1 MPYPSIPRGPG
12 GSPLPVRWNSTA
24 GNWEVLEGAF
34 VDSNL
39 NEAELKQA
47 DDGSYLLGTAGYG
60 TTGSGVLIPRKVTD
74 DGYDIM
80 RQTASNVTD
89 EMIQLLNDI
98 HSEIAMSD
106 ISNPNTLSYGNMDAG
121 FFGIIPAEDFITGDA
136 LCAELGITQGSS
148 QFSNTPWLK
157 FAFKDKIIIT
167 PMKPIRYGISW
178 DHIYE
183 AGAVY
188 GDGLTAGESGAEH
201 HNLTSSSGTDL
212 TPTKQDA
219 NVDVNGLNYKV
230 RLMRGAADDPT
241 NSFSDSDRGSR
252 GPENEWNALMLPIH
266 ERAVSSSW
274 RFPEC
279 APTSVAN
286 WGINFSDGDLI
297 THRNFGNGSY
307 RWMQE
312 TRDDDV
318 SQRVYRGNSGVSFL
332 YAGGSANTHSSR
344 GFGPALVRG

>member
-1 MPYPSIPRGPG
+1 MAT
-12 GSPLPVRWNSTA
+12 L
-24 GNWEVLEGAF
+24 
-34 VDSNL
+34 
-39 NEAELKQA
+39 
-47 DDGSYLLGTAGYG
+47 DDFAKLLGTDKYG
-60 TTGSGVLIPRKVTD
+60 LNITLADDEIGLATELTLDTRLNNLELKLDKMLDPEEEFLSKLETIAVNTNSATD
-74 DGYDIM
+74 I
-80 RQTASNVTD
+80 T
-89 EMIQLLNDI
+89 
-98 HSEIAMSD
+98 
-106 ISNPNTLSYGNMDAG
+106 NPDTLSYGNMDAG

-274 RFPEC
+274 RYPEY

-286 WGINFSDGDLI
+286 WGINFSDGDLV
-297 THRNFGNGSY
+297 TNNNFGNGSY

-312 TRDDDV
+312 TRDDV
-318 SQRVYRGNSGVSFL
+318 VYRRVDRGDSGVSYL
-332 YAGGSANTHSSR
+332 GADDSANASSLR

>member
-1 MPYPSIPRGPG
+1 MANTKFNIDANETNDGVKVLAAPRTWLDAGNQPDWIQ
-12 GSPLPVRWNSTA
+12 PVR
-24 GNWEVLEGAF
+24 L
-34 VDSNL
+34 D
-39 NEAELKQA
+39 
-47 DDGSYLLGTAGYG
+47 
-60 TTGSGVLIPRKVTD
+60 TGSVSVTLDAQDASIVVPAETKLIPGSVTD
-74 DGYDIM
+74 NIINELQAIRKTIGM
-80 RQTASNVTD
+80 T
-89 EMIQLLNDI
+89 
-98 HSEIAMSD
+98 SD
-106 ISNPNTLSYGNMDAG
+106 ITNPNTLSYGNMDAG

-167 PMKPIRYGISW
+167 PMKPIRYGTSW

-201 HNLTSSSGTDL
+201 HNLTSSSGTL

-274 RFPEC
+274 LYPEY

-297 THRNFGNGSY
+297 TSNDFGNGSY

-312 TRDDDV
+312 TRDDNV
-318 SQRVYRGNSGVSFL
+318 FLRVTRGYGGVSYL
-332 YAGGSANTHSSR
+332 RANDSAGAYSDR

>member
-1 MPYPSIPRGPG
+1 MATLSDF
-12 GSPLPVRWNSTA
+12 S
-24 GNWEVLEGAF
+24 
-34 VDSNL
+34 
-39 NEAELKQA
+39 K
-47 DDGSYLLGTAGYG
+47 LLGTDKYG
-60 TTGSGVLIPRKVTD
+60 LNITLADDEIGVATELTLDTR
-74 DGYDIM
+74 
-80 RQTASNVTD
+80 
-89 EMIQLLNDI
+89 LNNLELKLDKMLDPEEEFL
-98 HSEIAMSD
+98 SKLETIAVNTNSATD

-121 FFGIIPAEDFITGDA
+121 FFGIIPAEDFITGNA

-274 RFPEC
+274 RYPGF

-297 THRNFGNGSY
+297 TRFIFGNGSY

-318 SQRVYRGNSGVSFL
+318 SRRVFRGYDGVSYL
-332 YAGGSANTHSSR
+332 YAGDSAYAYSLRS
-344 GFGPALVRG
+344 FGPALVRG

>member
-1 MPYPSIPRGPG
+1 MPKKESGIMANKI
-12 GSPLPVRWNSTA
+12 LTI
-24 GNWEVLEGAF
+24 
-34 VDSNL
+34 DSNETADGIKVVNEEYTDPDDSTIKHRVQVIDKITRDLIGEVQDSPTANTLLARL
-39 NEAELKQA
+39 NNLELKL
-47 DDGSYLLGTAGYG
+47 DKMLDPEEEFLSKLET
-60 TTGSGVLIPRKVTD
+60 
-74 DGYDIM
+74 
-80 RQTASNVTD
+80 
-89 EMIQLLNDI
+89 
-98 HSEIAMSD
+98 IAVNTNSATD
-106 ISNPNTLSYGNMDAG
+106 ISNPNTLSFGTMDAG

-241 NSFSDSDRGSR
+241 NIFSDSDRGSI

-274 RFPEC
+274 RYPEY

-297 THRNFGNGSY
+297 TSNDFGNGSY

-318 SQRVYRGNSGVSFL
+318 SQRVHRGSNGVSNL
-332 YAGGSANTHSSR
+332 NANDSANTNSNR
-344 GFGPALVRG
+344 GFGPAL

>member
-1 MPYPSIPRGPG
+1 MATT
-12 GSPLPVRWNSTA
+12 LDNFA
-24 GNWEVLEGAF
+24 
-34 VDSNL
+34 
-39 NEAELKQA
+39 K
-47 DDGSYLLGTAGYG
+47 LLGTDKYG
-60 TTGSGVLIPRKVTD
+60 LNITLAD
-74 DGYDIM
+74 DEIGMATELTLDT
-80 RQTASNVTD
+80 R
-89 EMIQLLNDI
+89 LNNLELKLDKMLDPEEEFL
-98 HSEIAMSD
+98 SKLETIAVNTNSATD
-106 ISNPNTLSYGNMDAG
+106 ISNPNTLSYGDMDRG
-121 FFGIIPAEDFITGDA
+121 FFGIIPASEFITGDN
-136 LCAELGITQGSS
+136 LCSELGITQGSS

-241 NSFSDSDRGSR
+241 NSFSDSDRGSL
-252 GPENEWNALMLPIH
+252 GAANEWNALMLPIH
-266 ERAVSSSW
+266 EKAKLG
-274 RFPEC
+274 
-279 APTSVAN
+279 N
-286 WGINFSDGDLI
+286 WNYSAYVPSDVPDWDIGFSDAELL
-297 THRNFGNGSY
+297 TYYNVGNGSR

-312 TRDDDV
+312 TNDTYV
-318 SQRVYRGNSGVSFL
+318 VFRVGRGGLGVSYLSRYFSWP
-332 YAGGSANTHSSR
+332 AGSGQ
-344 GFGPALVRG
+344 GFAPALVLG

>member
-1 MPYPSIPRGPG
+1 MANQIFNLDADETNDGIKISAVPKDWLESGNIPGWIT
-12 GSPLPVRWNSTA
+12 PVIDQALLELIGEIDAAPTANTVLGRLKELETKLDKMLDPEEEFLSKLETIAVNTNSA
-24 GNWEVLEGAF
+24 
-34 VDSNL
+34 
-39 NEAELKQA
+39 
-47 DDGSYLLGTAGYG
+47 
-60 TTGSGVLIPRKVTD
+60 TD
-74 DGYDIM
+74 I
-80 RQTASNVTD
+80 T
-89 EMIQLLNDI
+89 
-98 HSEIAMSD
+98 
-106 ISNPNTLSYGNMDAG
+106 NPDTLSYGNMDAG

-167 PMKPIRYGISW
+167 PMKPIRYDISW

-188 GDGLTAGESGAEH
+188 GDSLTAGESGAEH

-274 RFPEC
+274 RYPEY

-297 THRNFGNGSY
+297 TSNDFGNGSY

-318 SQRVYRGNSGVSFL
+318 SLRVYRGYGGVSNL
-332 YAGGSANTHSSR
+332 TAGESATTYSHG

>member
-1 MPYPSIPRGPG
+1 MANTKFNIDANETNDGVKVLAAPRTWLDAGNQPDWIQPVRLDTGSVSVTLDAQDASIVVPAETKLIPG
-12 GSPLPVRWNSTA
+12 G
-24 GNWEVLEGAF
+24 
-34 VDSNL
+34 
-39 NEAELKQA
+39 
-47 DDGSYLLGTAGYG
+47 
-60 TTGSGVLIPRKVTD
+60 VTD
-74 DGYDIM
+74 NIINELQAIRKTIGM
-80 RQTASNVTD
+80 T
-89 EMIQLLNDI
+89 
-98 HSEIAMSD
+98 SD
-106 ISNPNTLSYGNMDAG
+106 ITNYNTLSYGNMDAG
-121 FFGIIPAEDFITGDA
+121 FFGIIPAEDFITGNA

-148 QFSNTPWLK
+148 QFSNTRWLK

-167 PMKPIRYGISW
+167 PMKPIRYSISW

-274 RFPEC
+274 RYPEY

-297 THRNFGNGSY
+297 TSNDFGNGSY

-318 SQRVYRGNSGVSFL
+318 SLRVYRGYTGVSYL
-332 YAGGSANTHSSR
+332 DAKDSAYAFSLR